1 MTELLLRI
9 FCCDNPFTA
18 EGIIWATTFMLQEN
32 IYIFSNIYYLILLIL
47 YKDITFS

>member
-1 MTELLLRI
+1 MTELLLRM

-32 IYIFSNIYYLILLIL
+32 IYYLILLTL